1 MNYTVEISP
10 AAQRQIKKLPA
21 PVQLEILSLLTE
33 LQSDPRAPGVKKMVG
48 EENLYRIRAGK
59 YRILYEIY
67 DQVLL
72 IVVAQVGHRRDI
84 YGSR

>member
-1 MNYTVEISP
+1 MNYTVKISP

-21 PVQLEILSLLTE
+21 PVQLEILSFLTE
-33 LQSDPRAPGVKKMVG
+33 LQSDPRPPGVKKMVG

-67 DQVLL
+67 AQVLL
-72 IVVAQVGHRRDI
+72 IVVAQVGQRSDI
-84 YGSR
+84 YRTK